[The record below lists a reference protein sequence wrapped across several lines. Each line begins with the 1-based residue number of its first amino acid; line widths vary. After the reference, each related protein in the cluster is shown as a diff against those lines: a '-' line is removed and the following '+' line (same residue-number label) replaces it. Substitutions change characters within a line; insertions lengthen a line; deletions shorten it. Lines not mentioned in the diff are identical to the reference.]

1 MASAAPN
8 KMPLLPV
15 DDALAMILAGI
26 AKPTESETVPLAA
39 LLGRTLSAPVTA
51 LRTQPPFRASAMD
64 GYAVRAADVA
74 SVPAQLALIGTSAA
88 GHAFVGGLEAGQ
100 TVRIFTGA
108 PVPDGADA
116 VVLQEDA
123 RAEGDVV
130 TILESVAAGRHIR
143 AAGLDFKTGE
153 TLLEAGR
160 RLDPRAVGL
169 AASLGHPALSVRKK
183 PRIGILA
190 TGDEL
195 VQPGETPRADQIVV
209 SNTYAVAA
217 LVERAGGEPVDLGI
231 ALDTFAALEE
241 AIGRARAAQIDVL
254 VTIGGASVGEHDLVQ
269 SALASEGMVLG
280 FWRIAMRPGKPLLH
294 GHIGKTAIL
303 GLPGNPVSSYVCA
316 LLFLVPLVRALLG
329 DPDARRDPSQPAV
342 LGKPM
347 AANDG
352 RQDYVRA
359 RLEAGRDG
367 LPVAIPFDRQDSSMT
382 RTLADADALIIRAA
396 HAPQAEA
403 GELCPIIKLG

>member
-1 MASAAPN
+1 MASAGSKA
-8 KMPLLPV
+8 PLLPV

-26 AKPTESETVPLAA
+26 AQPTESESVPLAG
-39 LLGRTLSAPVTA
+39 LLGRTLAAPVPA

-64 GYAVRAADVA
+64 GYAVRAADIA
-74 SVPAQLALIGTSAA
+74 TVPAQLALIGTSAA
-88 GHAFVGGLEAGQ
+88 GHAFSGNIEAGQ
-100 TVRIFTGA
+100 AVRIFTGA
-108 PVPDGADA
+108 PVPNGADT
-116 VVLQEDA
+116 VVVQEDT
-123 RAEGDVV
+123 RADGDTV
-130 TILESVAAGRHIR
+130 TILEAIAQGRHIR
-143 AAGLDFKTGE
+143 AAGLDFKAGE

-217 LVERAGGEPVDLGI
+217 LVERAGGEPLDLGI
-231 ALDTFAALEE
+231 ALDSFAALEE
-241 AIGRARAAQIDVL
+241 AIGRARAAQVDVL

-269 SALASEGMVLG
+269 SALAKEGMVLG

-294 GHIGKTAIL
+294 GHIGKTTIL

-329 DPDARRDPSQPAV
+329 DPQASRDPSQPAV

-347 AANDG
+347 AVNDG

-367 LPVAIPFDRQDSSMT
+367 LPVASPFDRQDSSMT

-396 HAPQAEA
+396 HAPAAQAGA
-403 GELCPIIKLG
+403 PCRIIRLD